1 MALDFETG
9 SEETMAVL
17 EIVKF
22 PDPGLRLKAK
32 TVQTFDKSLQKLIDD
47 MFETLRAAPGVG
59 LAAPQ
64 IGQSLRL
71 VVVEYADEEQENAKP
86 KKYVLINPEI
96 VKTSHET
103 VMATEACLS
112 LPNLAGD
119 VERHESITVK
129 AKNRYGKPMKIT
141 VRGWLAR
148 IFQHEIDHLNGVL
161 YIDRATNMY
170 DLTDEEMAEI
180 KD

>member
-1 MALDFETG
+1 MALEFKTG
-9 SEETMAVL
+9 SEEIVAVL
-17 EIVKF
+17 DIVKF
-22 PDPGLRLKAK
+22 PDPVLRLKAK
-32 TVQTFDKSLQKLIDD
+32 PIQSFDKSLQKLIDD
-47 MFETLRAAPGVG
+47 LFETLHAAPGVG

-71 VVVEYADEEQENAKP
+71 VVVEYADDEEENAQP
-86 KKYVLINPEI
+86 KTYVLINPEI
-96 VKTSHET
+96 VKPSKET

-119 VERHESITVK
+119 VERHEAITVK
-129 AKNRYGKPMKIT
+129 AKNRYGQPMKIT
-141 VRGWLAR
+141 ATGWLAR

-161 YIDRATNMY
+161 YIDRAINVY
-170 DLTDEEMAEI
+170 ELTDEEMAEI

>member
-1 MALDFETG
+1 
-9 SEETMAVL
+9 MAVL
-17 EIVKF
+17 DIVKF
-22 PDPGLRLKAK
+22 PDPRLRLKAK
-32 TVQTFDKSLQKLIDD
+32 SIQTFDKSLQLLIDD

-71 VVVEYADEEQENAKP
+71 VVVEYADEEEEDAKP
-86 KKYVLINPEI
+86 KTYVLINPEI
-96 VKTSHET
+96 VKTSQET
-103 VMATEACLS
+103 VVATEACLS
-112 LPNLAGD
+112 LPNLAGE
-119 VERHESITVK
+119 VERYEVITVK

-141 VRGWLAR
+141 ASGWLAR

-161 YIDRATNMY
+161 YIDRATNVY
-170 DLTDEEMAEI
+170 ELTDEEMAEI